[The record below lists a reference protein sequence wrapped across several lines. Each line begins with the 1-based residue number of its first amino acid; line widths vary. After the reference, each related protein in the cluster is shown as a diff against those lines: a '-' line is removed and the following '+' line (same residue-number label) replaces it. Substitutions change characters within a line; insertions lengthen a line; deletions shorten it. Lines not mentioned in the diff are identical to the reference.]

1 MFKKM
6 VFVVFTGI
14 SVHSLASQSMDM
26 DMDILLQAA
35 TQQNNA
41 EAQWMLGEFYFSGTG
56 VKQDFAQAKHW
67 FEQAAQQNNPQANY
81 SLGSMYSTGQGVSK
95 NITKAMQLYQAS
107 CNTGHQPACTAYGK
121 LAQ

>member
-6 VFVVFTGI
+6 VFVFFTCVAAD
-14 SVHSLASQSMDM
+14 SFASQSL
-26 DMDILLQAA
+26 DMDILLEAA

-56 VKQDFAQAKHW
+56 VQQNFAQAKQW
-67 FEQAAQQNNPQANY
+67 YEKSAQQNNPEANY
-81 SLGSMYSTGQGVSK
+81 SLGSMYASGQGVTK
-95 NITKAMQLYQAS
+95 NTQKAMEFYQVS
-107 CNTGHQPACTAYGK
+107 CNTGHKLACTAYSK

>member
-14 SVHSLASQSMDM
+14 SVHSLASQSM

-56 VKQDFAQAKHW
+56 VKQDFAQAKQW
-67 FEQAAQQNNPQANY
+67 YEKSAQQNNPQANY
-81 SLGSMYSTGQGVSK
+81 ALGSMYANGQAVTKST
-95 NITKAMQLYQAS
+95 IKAMEFFQAS
-107 CNTGHQPACTAYGK
+107 CKAGYSIACSAYQQLG
-121 LAQ
+121 Q